1 MGVFGARAPEGSS
14 RGNLGKERGNE
25 GLFVGVSREDPMV
38 ATSAVNA
45 RVAITDKALLVES
58 SRYVDPLSFSVGAWG
73 SFSTPSS
80 IFSRALVADGSSGL
94 GGLVVVEREGNQDL
108 LRIIL
113 ADDSSW
119 EVMTLGRKALVE
131 VRVGDIIERIE
142 DEGPLQEAAKGEGGG
157 GGAVGPVV
165 IRMIVAWRSLV
176 SFWDSR

>member
-1 MGVFGARAPEGSS
+1 
-14 RGNLGKERGNE
+14 
-25 GLFVGVSREDPMV
+25 MV

-131 VRVGDIIERIE
+131 VRVGDIIERIK
-142 DEGPLQEAAKGEGGG
+142 DEGPLQEAAKGEGGD